1 MRTFCVEPV
10 SGQWN
15 IVNVSTW
22 RLVAQFPTAI
32 SAWGHADELEEA
44 LRAGCKPLD
53 PSGDCK
59 QLHLSTP
66 SGS

>member
-10 SGQWN
+10 CGQWN

-22 RLVAQFPTAI
+22 RLVARFPTAL
-32 SAWGHADELEEA
+32 SAWAHADELEQKA
-44 LRAGCKPLD
+44 HLAAN
-53 PSGDCK
+53 CK